1 MIVNSCALIWGNMSC
16 KKIFHESER
25 TEKKSI
31 RLHGIYVTE
40 SVKSELDKLI
50 DVQGYKNQQQLSY
63 CLLLEYLEKNK
74 ELIREKK
81 RSKSAVKE
89 DDMLKYTQDLLKTM
103 QQMHDKLKI
112 MQEHYPTS
120 VIYPI
125 QLQQN
130 VANHIQN
137 LVNSIQRLQQMG
149 TEQAEYFNNAT
160 HNMLNP
166 PDDKSTQLPNQS
178 QPPPQQQY
186 QQPQQ
191 NQQQQRNQGQ
201 QQQGQPL
208 GKIG

>member
-1 MIVNSCALIWGNMSC
+1 MIVNSCALIWGNMFC

-81 RSKSAVKE
+81 RSNSAAME
-89 DDMLKYTQDLLKTM
+89 DNMLEYTQDLLKTM

-120 VIYPI
+120 TIYPI

-166 PDDKSTQLPNQS
+166 PDDKSTQLPNQP
-178 QPPPQQQY
+178 QPNQQQQS

-191 NQQQQRNQGQ
+191 QPK
-201 QQQGQPL
+201 GQPL